1 MAPRVTS
8 RPSPQFR
15 ALPGLVLVMTLC
27 LAPYIGLAW
36 AGERVSPQSRWEH
49 QVWFAGVIAVPERGD
64 YAPAGLDAELQAA
77 GPRWDGA
84 GFLEPPDRAEWSWL
98 LWPAIGLALS
108 TLIAVLVV
116 VALSRFNHK
125 LKREMAD
132 KDIARAALND
142 ANALFLNVLEDVD
155 AAIYVI
161 DAASLNVLFANS
173 NARAQFG
180 DMLGH
185 PCYRTLLDRPAACA
199 GCVHEAQTPLRGAG
213 RVSPPC
219 AVRDFEFSHAVSG
232 CWFQASHREALWMD
246 GRAVLVGA
254 AVDITSRKRR
264 EDEQEWLA
272 GHDPLTA
279 LPNRSLL
286 ADRLKTTLALARR
299 SQSML
304 AVLFL
309 DLDGFKPINDRY
321 GHEVGDELLTRLS
334 RRLER
339 RLRASD
345 TLARLGGDEFVI
357 LIPIA
362 RSEELREILPRL
374 AEDIREPMVLRQGVI
389 RVDGSIGIA
398 LYPSDGDSAEA
409 LLRQA
414 DEFMYVVKQA
424 GGSGYALR
432 ETADAALK
440 VTHWQD

>member
-1 MAPRVTS
+1 
-8 RPSPQFR
+8 
-15 ALPGLVLVMTLC
+15 MTLC
-27 LAPYIGLAW
+27 LAPFIGLAW
-36 AGERVSPQSRWEH
+36 AGEWGSPQSRWAH
-49 QVWFAGVIAVPERGD
+49 QVWFAGVSAAPERDD
-64 YAPAGLDAELQAA
+64 YAPAVLDAELQAA
-77 GPRWDGA
+77 ASPLSGA
-84 GFLEPPDRAEWSWL
+84 GFLEQPGRVERSWL
-98 LWPAIGLALS
+98 LWPAIGLAVS

-116 VALSRFNHK
+116 VALSRFNRK

-142 ANALFLNVLEDVD
+142 ANALFLNVLEGVD

-161 DAASLNVLFANS
+161 DAASLNVLFANG

-219 AVRDFEFSHAVSG
+219 AVRDFEFPHAVSG
-232 CWFQASHREALWMD
+232 RWFHASHREALWMD

-254 AVDITSRKRR
+254 AVDISSRKRR

-309 DLDGFKPINDRY
+309 DLDGFKPVNDRY
-321 GHEVGDELLTRLS
+321 GHEMGDELLTRLS

-357 LIPIA
+357 LIPIT

-398 LYPSDGDSAEA
+398 LYPNDGGTAEA

-414 DEFMYVVKQA
+414 DEFMYAVKQA
-424 GGSGYALR
+424 GGGGYALR
-432 ETADAALK
+432 DAADAVLK
-440 VTHWQD
+440 VTHWRG